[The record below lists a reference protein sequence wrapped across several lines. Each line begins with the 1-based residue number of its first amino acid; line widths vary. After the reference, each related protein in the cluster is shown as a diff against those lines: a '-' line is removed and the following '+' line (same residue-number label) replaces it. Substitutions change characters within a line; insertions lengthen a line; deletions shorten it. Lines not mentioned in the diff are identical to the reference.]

1 LLKRLPRAAEV
12 ASVAAMMASEGAGAM
27 TGRRP
32 RDLRLARLSA
42 PGPDYA

>member
-27 TGRRP
+27 TGAVVHVTCGS
-32 RDLRLARLSA
+32 RD
-42 PGPDYA
+42 